1 MSDFM
6 VTLRPGKTVALGAT
20 LSYLT
25 PEDRTATLTASVG
38 LWLRE
43 CNRGETKIIDDS
55 SGRITC
61 EYCDNYN
68 TEFSFDPTA
77 NADCKKCPT
86 SVESSNAESNT
97 CHGDIIQLKRGF
109 WRHEPLDYDSQV
121 LF

>member
-1 MSDFM
+1 MTISCDTAVDNEEPVVDEAPDLVTCESAGELTSDLVDGKTEMSDFY

-38 LWLRE
+38 VWLRE

-68 TEFSFDPTA
+68 TEFSFDPL
-77 NADCKKCPT
+77 
-86 SVESSNAESNT
+86 SLI
-97 CHGDIIQLKRGF
+97 HI
-109 WRHEPLDYDSQV
+109 
-121 LF
+121 